1 MKDNKN
7 KLSAY
12 DHIKIEKK
20 WQTYWNKK
28 KTYKTEDTSDKPKTY
43 ILDMFPYPSGDGLHV
58 GHPRGYI
65 ATDVYSRYKRMNG
78 FNILHP
84 MGWDAFGL
92 PLENYAIKNKINPK
106 IAVKKNIKRF
116 KDQLEM
122 IGLDYDWTKEINTT
136 DPNYFKWTQWTFLQM
151 FNKGLAY
158 ESYEPIN
165 WCPSCL
171 TGLANEDLDGDKCE
185 RCGTLI
191 EKKPMRQWVLKITK
205 YAERLLDGLDSLN
218 WPDHIKQLQ
227 KNWIGKSKG
236 TELEFKFA
244 NSGLPI
250 HSIKV
255 FTTRADTLFGVTYLV
270 IAPENELVQK
280 LKSQIQNWLE
290 VQKYIDEAR
299 KKSEIERTAVN
310 KSKTG
315 VPLKGVFV
323 VNPTNN
329 EKVPVWI
336 SDYVL
341 ANYGTGCVMAVPA
354 HDDRDY
360 AFAKKY
366 NLPIKEVIRPSFT
379 VTKGD
384 DAVRKDFPYVERLVM
399 LCIIKHWSEEKYLGV
414 HWTKNDWHG
423 FITGGVGEGEDM
435 ATAGAREIKEEAGY
449 ASAEFVKALGFPIDS
464 RFYQAIKKVNRYAH
478 YNPLLF
484 KLKDGKTVSIAEEEK
499 QLHHTQ
505 WLTANEMEKFMNRD
519 DLKVAWGRVL
529 NSESYVGEGIL
540 INSGKFNGMTSEE
553 ARRGITK
560 DFGQAK
566 ISYKLKDWVFSRQ
579 RYWGEPIPVVHC
591 EGCGVVPVSEKDL
604 PVKLPKVKSYEP
616 SGTGESPLAKID
628 KWVNTKCPKCG
639 GKAKRETNTM
649 PQWAGSSWYYLR
661 YIDPKDKEALIDPQ
675 KEKYWMPV
683 DMYVGGAE
691 HATRH
696 LIYARFWHKFLFDIG
711 VVSEEEP
718 FKQLKNQG
726 MILGSDNRKM
736 SKRWGNVINPDDV
749 VKNVGA
755 DTLRLYESFMGPFEQ
770 EIAWSTDSMIGSRR
784 FLERVWK
791 LQEKLNKNFV
801 DNEEIVSLLH
811 KTIKKVGEDIESFNA
826 NTAVS
831 AMMIFV
837 NLLDK
842 QEKIDIKTY
851 SEFIKILSPF
861 APHIC
866 EEISAKLGNL
876 PERQFGRAG
885 KKSIVFTT
893 WPRWNASKIVR
904 GKIMMPIQIN
914 GKVRSVIE
922 IGGDYEEK
930 EVSKIA
936 LQNKDVQKWIDGK
949 EIKKIIF
956 VKNKIINFIV

>member
-1 MKDNKN
+1 MERMKSNTKN
-7 KLSAY
+7 LSVY

-20 WQTYWNKK
+20 WQAYWNKK
-28 KTYKTEDTSDKPKTY
+28 KIYKTENESDKPKTY

-65 ATDVYSRYKRMNG
+65 ATDVYSRFKRMNG

-92 PLENYAIKNKINPK
+92 PLENYAIKNKINPEV
-106 IAVKKNIKRF
+106 AVKKNIKRF
-116 KDQLEM
+116 KDQLHM
-122 IGLDYDWTKEINTT
+122 IGLDYDWSKEINTT
-136 DPNYFKWTQWTFLQM
+136 DPNYYKWTQWAFLKM
-151 FNKGLAY
+151 LEKGLAY

-165 WCPSCL
+165 WCPSCK

-185 RCGTLI
+185 RCGTVI

-205 YAERLLDGLDSLN
+205 YAERLLDGLESLN
-218 WPDHIKQLQ
+218 WPDHIKELQ
-227 KNWIGKSKG
+227 KNWIGKSDG
-236 TELEFKFA
+236 SELEFEFA
-244 NSGLPI
+244 NKDLLVK
-250 HSIKV
+250 SIKV
-255 FTTRADTLFGVTYLV
+255 FTTRADTLFGVTYVV

-280 LKSQIQNWLE
+280 LKPQIQNWGE
-290 VQKYIDEAR
+290 VEKYINEAR

-315 VPLKGVFV
+315 TPLKGIFV
-323 VNPTNN
+323 INPTNGD
-329 EKVPVWI
+329 KVPVWI

-366 NLPIKEVIRPSFT
+366 NLPIKEVIVPSRIDKRNPP
-379 VTKGD
+379 VDGKQKIE
-384 DAVRKDFPYVERLVM
+384 RKNVQAIVKDP
-399 LCIIKHWSEEKYLGV
+399 KTGKYLCLHSKKY
-414 HWTKNDWHG
+414 HWNT
-423 FITGGVGEGEDM
+423 FPMGGVKEGEDLID
-435 ATAGAREIKEEAGY
+435 AAKREVEEETGYINLKKGTVLGGQVYAEYFAKHKDQNRCSFTSLVLFELEGDEQVEVSKEENEENDILWIEKKDLNVEFMCH
-449 ASAEFVKALGFPIDS
+449 AEMDIWLE
-464 RFYQAIKKVNRYAH
+464 RIKNGADA
-478 YNPLLF
+478 F
-484 KLKDGKTVSIAEEEK
+484 IGDG
-499 QLHHTQ
+499 
-505 WLTANEMEKFMNRD
+505 
-519 DLKVAWGRVL
+519 VL
-529 NSESYVGEGIL
+529 V
-540 INSGKFNGMTSEE
+540 NSGKFNGMTSED
-553 ARRGITK
+553 ARREITK
-560 DFGQAK
+560 DFGQVK

-579 RYWGEPIPVVHC
+579 RYWGEPIPVIHC
-591 EGCGVVPVSEKDL
+591 EKCGVVAVSEKDL

-661 YIDPKDKEALIDPQ
+661 YIDPKNKKALIDSK

-711 VVSEEEP
+711 AVSEEEP

-736 SKRWGNVINPDDV
+736 SKRWGNVVNPDEV

-770 EIAWSTDSMIGSRR
+770 EIAWSTNSMVGSRR

-791 LQEKLNKNFV
+791 LQEKVDKKFIDNK
-801 DNEEIVSLLH
+801 ETVSLLH

-831 AMMIFV
+831 SMMIFI

-842 QEKIDIKTY
+842 QEKIGMETY
-851 SEFIKILSPF
+851 SELIKILSPF

-866 EEISAKLGNL
+866 EEIWANLGN
-876 PERQFGRAG
+876 
-885 KKSIVFTT
+885 KKSIVITV
-893 WPRWNASKIVR
+893 WPKWDAGKIVS
-904 GKIMMPIQIN
+904 GKIKMPIQIN
-914 GKVRSVIE
+914 GKVRGVIE
-922 IGGDYEEK
+922 ISGDSDEK
-930 EVSKIA
+930 EVYKIA
-936 LQNKDVQKWIDGK
+936 LQNEDISKWIGVNK
-949 EIKKIIF
+949 IKKTIF